1 LARVARRA
9 VAAGG
14 PSLLVPALSLAFVG
28 LIQAA
33 GISASF
39 GTLDSLEADL
49 PMMRRRAGSKPVDL
63 KVK

>member
-1 LARVARRA
+1 
-9 VAAGG
+9 
-14 PSLLVPALSLAFVG
+14 LLVPALSLAFVG
-28 LIQAA
+28 LVRAA